1 MRKSGRVLI
10 DTSSWIEALRSTG
23 RPEVREKVMNL
34 MIEGRA
40 AWCDMVA
47 VELWNGARGN
57 YEKQK
62 LKELEQ
68 EITCLQTVPEVWQK
82 AKTLAQQCRTAG
94 HTMPSADLLITAC
107 ALFHQAGIEHCDDH
121 INLILKVCSAEKRKG

>member
-1 MRKSGRVLI
+1 MKSGSVLI

-23 RPEVREKVMNL
+23 RQDIREKVMNL
-34 MIEGRA
+34 MIENRA

-47 VELWNGARGN
+47 VELWNGARGD

-68 EITCLQTVPEVWQK
+68 EITCLQTIPEVWQK
-82 AKTLAQQCRTAG
+82 AKTLARLCREAG
-94 HTMPSADLLITAC
+94 HTMPSADLVITAN
-107 ALFHQAGIEHCDDH
+107 ALFHKTEIEHCDDH
-121 INLILKVCSAEKRKG
+121 INLILKVYSSGKRKG